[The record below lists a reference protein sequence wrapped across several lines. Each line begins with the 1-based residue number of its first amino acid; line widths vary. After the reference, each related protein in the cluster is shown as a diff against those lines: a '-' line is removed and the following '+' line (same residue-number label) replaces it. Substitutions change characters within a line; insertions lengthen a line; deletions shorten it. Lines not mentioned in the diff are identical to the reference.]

1 MELSVSTNGGTAEQ
15 INAERLVNIYAEEGT
30 GKARVRLTGVPGLLL
45 FSTIGN
51 AEVRGMAVHDD
62 ELYVVTNNLYRV
74 DSVGVAT
81 DLGAI
86 LGNGLV
92 YMASSGTE
100 LVIAGEGRI
109 YTYSS
114 NLQLVG
120 DADAPN
126 ALTMDYLDGYHI
138 FSDGTGSFYISALYD
153 AGDHDALDFAS
164 AESNPDNIIR
174 VFVDHRELLLFGTR
188 TTEIWVNTG
197 DADFPFERQPGAISE
212 KGICGANAVAKLD
225 NSVVWV
231 DQDGIVRRMGQG
243 YAPQRISTHRVE
255 RAIQDGDLVNIECMA
270 FAMEGHEFFVITV
283 PDAGTWVYDAATG
296 AWHERESFGEG
307 RWRARAYAKCYG
319 KHLVGDFD
327 TGTIYEL
334 DYGTFTENGAILL
347 AEVIFPPLSNESNRL
362 RAHRVVLDAEHGET
376 ASNGE
381 SQVRLDISDDATEWH
396 TVGYGSLGATG
407 NRKARTVWR
416 RLGQHRDLHLR
427 FRINDPVRR
436 TLYSAYAEIEA
447 DS

>member
-30 GKARVRLTGVPGLLL
+30 GKARIRLTGVPGLSL
-45 FSTIGN
+45 FSTIG
-51 AEVRGMAVHDD
+51 AAPVRGMAIHDD

-74 DSVGVAT
+74 DSVGTAT

-86 LGNGLV
+86 QGAGIV

-100 LVIAGEGRI
+100 LGIAGDGYI
-109 YTYSS
+109 YAYGSS
-114 NLQLVG
+114 LQLVG
-120 DADAPN
+120 DTDAPN

-153 AGDHDALDFAS
+153 VGDHDALDFAS

-174 VFVDHRELLLFGTR
+174 VFVDHRELILFGHA

-197 DADFPFERQPGAISE
+197 DADFPFERQPGAIAE
-212 KGICGANAVAKLD
+212 KGICGPNACARLD

-231 DQDGIVRRMGQG
+231 DHDGIVRRMGAG

-255 RAIQDGDLVNIECMA
+255 RAIAAGDLANIEAFA

-283 PDAGTWVYDAATG
+283 PDSGTWIYDAATS

-307 RWRARAYAKCYG
+307 RWRARGYAKCYG

-327 TGTIYEL
+327 SGKIYEL
-334 DYGTFTENGAILL
+334 DPDTHTENGAILL
-347 AEVIFPPLSNESNRL
+347 SEVIFPPLTSESKRF
-362 RAHRVVLDAEHGET
+362 RAHKVTLDAEHGET
-376 ASNGE
+376 PSNGE
-381 SQVRLDISDDATEWH
+381 SEVRLDLSDDGTEWR
-396 TVGYGSLGATG
+396 TTGYASLGATG
-407 NRKARTVWR
+407 NRKARTIWR

-427 FRINDPVRR
+427 FRISDPVRR
-436 TLYSAYAEIEA
+436 TFYSAFAEVSGDA
-447 DS
+447 